1 MSRAMVRT
9 GFRTAAAI
17 LVALTYT
24 ACDSPFRPNLAGAQ
38 SAGEA
43 VSRSATQAAP
53 PVVID
58 DSYASYSYQIDGSGA
73 GTFSENVPHASLATW
88 ERPPPLELG
97 AWTIDV
103 AVLDSSSATV
113 GLGSASATLSG
124 GSLTIPVTVSAAGGI
139 GTLMLDVNWTPTELA
154 FGTTHEFELIVEP
167 RPSGASL
174 DLSAELAVD
183 FITGNATLARD
194 LPSGS
199 YLMRMGIIVDGARVW
214 GSAKSLLI
222 LPGSN
227 TVDSQTL
234 APGAFNAPPFAYPS
248 VLGGAFVP
256 GATIRLLGGGPGT
269 TVRYTTDGSDPSGGS
284 VYASGT
290 DIALSDGMTLRT
302 YAENAFGAQEG
313 GPWFF
318 IESTD
323 GLYVNDIDGDDGYP
337 GTNAGPKKTLQAAV
351 AMANGMGGA
360 PSVRIHVAGET
371 AGTGGTYEVPAGLTI
386 RRPMELLG
394 GYDPLDGSWLA
405 RDIYAYP
412 TTIKRV
418 TNPGEVSNPA
428 APIAVLRFPE
438 TLGGATLIEGFT
450 IRNQVPTVD
459 HTAVVIIAAAGVVTL
474 RANDIRNDCN
484 NELSAGVI
492 IADSKPILDGN
503 GTIEGG
509 FGIDSVGVFV
519 TGAAAEPSIKDSGS
533 IQATG
538 VNVGAS
544 RSTGIVFTNGARG
557 VVDNCSV
564 QGGIGQTSFG
574 IASRHGANPTV
585 TASSVN
591 GAGQA
596 GFTTLS
602 IGILIEEASAQI
614 VNNLGAPDGI
624 RGGPGDVISA
634 GIYTNAS
641 QGSLLIEGNASI
653 RGGQSTAAGRSVG
666 IVMEGGATPSLGA
679 IKLNANIQGGNAGQA
694 TGIWIRKAAT
704 PLIESNTLIQAG
716 GGALTATARGIY
728 IEGSGA
734 DKPEPIIRTNTG
746 IRGGNATTSVAVDVE
761 QSGPGLLIESNSNI
775 LGVGMSGVGSS
786 YGIRMPN
793 VMPGALGSILNNANV
808 DGGVGANSYGVGAER
823 GLMILSGNV
832 IRGGSGSSTSTGI
845 QLKWVADVKLVG
857 GNAVFGRSSGAGLS
871 YAMYIENSSPEISGE
886 NHFHVGDSGGGSA
899 SYGISVYGPNVSYPA
914 GPLIGDGVN
923 KTHIYGAPMGT
934 TGKAVALSITGAYAS
949 GVYDRISAK
958 AREAGAGQAS
968 ALYIASN
975 ARPTIRN
982 SHFVG
987 SETAVTG
994 SVIGAE
1000 IMNISDPGLLIEDST
1015 FAGKASGSV
1024 LTSGMVLTD
1033 VASARIRRS
1042 KIWSGAASGPDT
1054 QRAVIINSSSSDL
1067 SGLSFVSNVIISP
1080 SGPGLNIA
1088 VRLNSSYFGT
1098 ASPRFYGNTIIAR
1111 DAGFAFHNIASG
1123 GSSRSA
1129 PLLVN
1134 NILWSTGFGRGFVEE
1149 SNLGG
1154 IPDPLELRNNSFIGG
1169 DNLYRDSVNGPQDL
1183 VQINTAAQILQS
1195 SGISSGN
1202 ISETPS
1208 FVTIGTP
1215 ANYDDFMAFDWRLL
1229 AVAPLGLRTG
1239 GYNDLPIDT
1248 GWPLGDFNDLYG
1260 QTRSAPYSIGAAEF

>member
-1 MSRAMVRT
+1 MSRAMIRT

-17 LVALTYT
+17 VITLIFTS
-24 ACDSPFRPNLAGAQ
+24 CESPLRPNLAGAPD
-38 SAGEA
+38 ADGA
-43 VSRSATQAAP
+43 VARSATQAAP

-73 GTFSENVPHASLATW
+73 GTFSETVPHADLATW
-88 ERPPPLELG
+88 ERPPPIPLG

-113 GLGSASATLSG
+113 GLGSASATLTG
-124 GSLTIPVTVSAAGGI
+124 GALTVPVTVSAAGGT

-167 RPSGASL
+167 RPSGASV
-174 DLSAELAVD
+174 DLSAELTVD
-183 FITGNATLARD
+183 FSTGSATLARD

-222 LPGSN
+222 LPGS
-227 TVDSQTL
+227 TTADSQTL
-234 APGAFNAPPFAYPS
+234 APGVFNAPPYAYPS

-269 TVRYTTDGSDPSGGS
+269 TLRYTTDGSDPSVGMIYTSGS
-284 VYASGT
+284 
-290 DIALSDGMTLRT
+290 DIALADGMALRT
-302 YAENAFGAQEG
+302 YAENAFGAQTSDPPG
-313 GPWFF
+313 WLFT
-318 IESTD
+318 ESAG
-323 GLYVNDIDGDDGYP
+323 GLYVNASSGDDANL
-337 GTNAGPKKTLQAAV
+337 GTSIYPKKTLQSAV

-360 PSVRIHVAGET
+360 T
-371 AGTGGTYEVPAGLTI
+371 TVPIRVSEGIYDVPFGLTI
-386 RRPMELLG
+386 RRPMEILG
-394 GYDPLDGSWLA
+394 GYDPLDPAWGVRAPGTYPSVITRTQASGESSMPDAPLA
-405 RDIYAYP
+405 
-412 TTIKRV
+412 T
-418 TNPGEVSNPA
+418 
-428 APIAVLRFPE
+428 LRFPVGL
-438 TLGGATLIEGFT
+438 TGPALVEGFT
-450 IRNQVPTVD
+450 IRNQIPTVD

-474 RANDIRNDCN
+474 RGNNMINQCN
-484 NELSAGVI
+484 NALSVGVI

-503 GTIEGG
+503 PLIEGG
-509 FGIDSVGVFV
+509 QGIDSVGVFV

-557 VVDNCSV
+557 LVDNCTV
-564 QGGIGQTSFG
+564 LGGISQTSFG
-574 IASRHGANPTV
+574 IASRQGANPTV
-585 TASSVN
+585 MASSVN

-596 GFTTLS
+596 GFTSLS
-602 IGILIEEASAQI
+602 IGISIEEASAQI

-624 RGGPGDVISA
+624 RGGPGDIISA

-666 IVMEGGATPSLGA
+666 IVMEGGATPALGA

-704 PLIESNTLIQAG
+704 PLIESNTLIEAG

-793 VMPGALGSILNNANV
+793 VIPGALGSILNNANI
-808 DGGVGANSYGVGAER
+808 DGGVGANSHGVGAER
-823 GLMILSGNV
+823 GLVTIGGNV
-832 IRGGSGSSTSTGI
+832 IRGGSGSSTSSGVNLRWAADIKLLGGNHIYGRSAGTGI
-845 QLKWVADVKLVG
+845 SHAL
-857 GNAVFGRSSGAGLS
+857 
-871 YAMYIENSSPEISGE
+871 YTENSSPEISGE
-886 NHFHVGDSGGGSA
+886 NHLYLGNSGGA
-899 SYGISVYGPNVSYPA
+899 SWAYGIYVFGTNESYPA
-914 GPLIGDGVN
+914 APVIGDGVN
-923 KTHIYGAPMGT
+923 KIHIYGAPLGT

-958 AREAGAGQAS
+958 ARESGNGPAT
-968 ALYIASN
+968 ALYIESN

-987 SETAVTG
+987 SETAVSG

-1000 IMNISDPGLLIEDST
+1000 IMDILAPGLLIEDST
-1015 FAGKASGSV
+1015 FAGKASGNT
-1024 LTSGMVLTD
+1024 LTAGMVLTN
-1033 VASARIRRS
+1033 VSTGIVRRS

-1054 QRAVIINSSSSDL
+1054 QRAVIINSSTSDL
-1067 SGLSFVSNVIISP
+1067 SGLAFVSNVIISP

-1088 VRLNSSYFGT
+1088 VRLNSSYFGI

-1111 DAGFAFHNIASG
+1111 DAGYAFHNIASG

-1134 NILWSTGFGRGFVEE
+1134 NILWSTVFGRAFVEE
-1149 SNLGG
+1149 SSLGG
-1154 IPDPLELRNNSFIGG
+1154 NPDPLELRNNSFYGG

-1183 VQINTAAQILQS
+1183 VQINTATQILQS

-1215 ANYDDFMAFDWRLL
+1215 ANYDDFMAFDWHLHTGASVEL
-1229 AVAPLGLRTG
+1229 KEG

-1248 GWPLGDFNDLYG
+1248 GWPPSDFDDLYG
-1260 QTRSAPYSIGAAEF
+1260 QPRSAPYSIGAAEF